1 MRPVGVVVAVDA
13 GTTGIRSVAF
23 DEEGAVV
30 GWSYRELPQHFP
42 RPGWIEHDALEISD
56 AVGVTLAELH
66 ARLEGDGTTIAAVG
80 ITNQRETAVAWDRTT
95 GRPRHRAIVWQD
107 RRTAARC
114 DELAEAGHLPLVRE
128 ATGLVL
134 DPYFTATK
142 LEWMLGPGGVEADD
156 DLVVGTVDSWV
167 VRHLTGGATHVT
179 DPSNASRTLLYDLRT
194 GAWSPELCELFG
206 IPAAALPEVRPSS
219 ARYGVTADGCGLPA
233 GIPVSGIGGDQQAA
247 LFGQACLTPGMVK
260 HTYGTGGFALLNV
273 GEEIPPVVEG
283 LLTTVAWQLA
293 DGGPVTYAYEGAVF
307 VMGAA
312 VQWLRDGLGVISS
325 SDEVEAL
332 ARSVP
337 DSGGIVVVPAFTG
350 LGSPWWDPYARGT
363 VLGLTRGVGRAHLA
377 RAVLEAMAFSTRD
390 VVDAMAQSAGR
401 QVLELRV
408 DGGASVN
415 DLLLQLQADQL
426 QVPVVRPVV
435 TETTA
440 LGAAFLAG
448 LAEGVWSSTDEVA
461 AAWTADRTFEPSMSA
476 AGAACPYEIWLE
488 AVKRSCGWAR

>member
-1 MRPVGVVVAVDA
+1 MGVVVAIDA
-13 GTTGIRSVAF
+13 GTTGVRSVAV
-23 DEEGAVV
+23 DEHGAIV
-30 GWSYRELPQHFP
+30 GRSYRELPQHYP
-42 RPGWIEHDALEISD
+42 RPGWVEHDPEEISA
-56 AVGVTLAELH
+56 AVTATLAELH
-66 ARLEGDGTTIAAVG
+66 ATLDSVGTPIAAVG
-80 ITNQRETAVAWDRTT
+80 VTNQRETAVAWDRRS

-114 DELAEAGHLPLVRE
+114 DELTAAGHLPLVRE
-128 ATGLVL
+128 TTGLVL

-142 LEWMLGPGGVEADD
+142 LEWMLSTGGVAADD
-156 DLVVGTVDSWV
+156 GLRVGTVDSWV
-167 VRHLTGGATHVT
+167 VAHLTGGAAHVT

-194 GAWSPELCELFG
+194 AAWCPVLCQLFG
-206 IPAAALPEVRPSS
+206 VPLASLPEVRPSS
-219 ARYGVTADGCGLPA
+219 ARYGVTAEGCGLPA
-233 GIPVSGIGGDQQAA
+233 GIPVSGSGGDQQAA

-273 GEEIPPVVEG
+273 GEKRPPTVEG

-293 DGGPVTYAYEGAVF
+293 DGGPTTYAYEGAVF

-312 VQWLRDGLGVISS
+312 VQWLRDGLGIISS

-337 DSGGIVVVPAFTG
+337 DSGGVVVVPAFTG

-390 VVDAMAQSAGR
+390 AVEAMARSAGR
-401 QVLELRV
+401 PVLELRV
-408 DGGASVN
+408 DGGAAVN

-440 LGAAFLAG
+440 LGAALLAG
-448 LAEGVWSSTDEVA
+448 LAEGVWATTEEAES
-461 AAWTADRTFEPSMSA
+461 AWRAERTFTPSMSA
-476 AGAACPYEIWLE
+476 GGANGPYETWLH
-488 AVKRSCGWAR
+488 AVGRSRGWAR